1 MKASLPCAML
11 ALFASAMLLLAGDVS
26 GIWKM
31 SFQTPDGQNRES
43 TMKLKTDAAKVTG
56 TISSQ
61 AGEREISDGK
71 LEGDKLTFSRNVNF
85 NGNEFT
91 MKYDGKVSGNE
102 IKFNVTAGERS
113 FEMTAKKVE

>member
-1 MKASLPCAML
+1 MKVSLPCAVL
-11 ALFASAMLLLAGDVS
+11 ALLASAALAVAGDVS
-26 GIWKM
+26 GTWKM
-31 SFQTPDGQNRES
+31 SFQTPDGQTRES
-43 TMKLKTDAAKVTG
+43 TMKLKVEGAKVTG

-71 LEGDKLTFSRNVNF
+71 IEGDKLTFSRNVNF

-113 FEMTAKKVE
+113 FEMTAKKIE